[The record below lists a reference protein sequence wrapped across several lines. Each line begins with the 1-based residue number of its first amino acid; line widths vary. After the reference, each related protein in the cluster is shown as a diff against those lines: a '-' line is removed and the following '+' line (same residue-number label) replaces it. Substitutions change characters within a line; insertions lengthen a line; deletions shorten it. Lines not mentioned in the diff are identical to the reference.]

1 MVLHSFLVPNI
12 FALSFEKLSQTIFKT
27 MNKKPITV
35 KELFNAQ
42 SVSVTLT
49 TDDLQDLMKETVKET
64 MRTLNQLKE
73 EEVVWLSADQVCK
86 RLCKDRST
94 IWKWSKEGYLP
105 LTKFGNRNRY
115 KLSDVERVENAE
127 KGVEA

>member
-1 MVLHSFLVPNI
+1 
-12 FALSFEKLSQTIFKT
+12 